1 MMGGEQEDSYG
12 EGKLP
17 DGRTKGG
24 RMQETKHFR
33 GNTPMTNGCTMPSL
47 TTGPGVQEA
56 NGNSDH
62 STGAGSQVYFWWKQT
77 WGKWLSV

>member
-1 MMGGEQEDSYG
+1 LSLLTSAQTTKDNAEGITHVDRRATAMMGGEQEDSYG

-47 TTGPGVQEA
+47 TMVLE
-56 NGNSDH
+56 
-62 STGAGSQVYFWWKQT
+62 FRK
-77 WGKWLSV
+77 